1 MKNKMDNIKY
11 NISEALELPKDVVLD
26 LPKITIIG
34 NIQLN
39 ISNHKGIIEYTQETL
54 RINSSIGI
62 VKVSGKDMELKTI
75 LSEEIIVKG
84 NIEKIEIYS

>member
-11 NISEALELPKDVVLD
+11 NISEALELPKDVVMD
-26 LPKITIIG
+26 LPKITLIG

-62 VKVSGKDMELKTI
+62 VKVSGKEMELKTI